1 MSIQPCLWKRT
12 AALLVL
18 VAVAG
23 MTFVGCQNQSEPG
36 GKTNAS
42 SQTKKVTV
50 DVTGMT

>member
-1 MSIQPCLWKRT
+1 MSIQPCVRKST
-12 AALLVL
+12 ALLVL

-42 SQTKKVTV
+42 AQTKKVTV